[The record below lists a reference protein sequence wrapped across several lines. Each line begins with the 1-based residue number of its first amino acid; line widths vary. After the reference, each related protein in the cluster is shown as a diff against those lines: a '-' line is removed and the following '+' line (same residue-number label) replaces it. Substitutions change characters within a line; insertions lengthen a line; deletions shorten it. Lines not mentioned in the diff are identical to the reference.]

1 MRTVVFDPP
10 PPPVAEWL
18 EQRRA
23 LGQDRFD
30 EVWEGEYHVAPAPR
44 EAHADLDDQLAA
56 LLRPRARA
64 RGLWPR
70 GPLNIGDKDDYRV
83 PDRAYR
89 RERTDE
95 VFVPT
100 AAIVVEI
107 VSPGDDSYRKFDF
120 YFAHGVEEL
129 LIVEPLQRSLQWY
142 ARGAEA
148 LERTDGSA
156 LLGLTATELVELIDW
171 PSPTS
176 TEPPP
181 V

>member
-1 MRTVVFDPP
+1 MRIVVSDPLP
-10 PPPVAEWL
+10 SPVAEWL

-23 LGQDRFD
+23 LGQDLFD

-44 EAHADLDDQLAA
+44 ASHGYLDDQVAA

-64 RGLWPR
+64 RGLWPH
-70 GPLNIGDKDDYRV
+70 GPLNIGHEDDYRV
-83 PDRAYR
+83 PDRAYL
-89 RERTDE
+89 REHTDK

-120 YFAHGVEEL
+120 YFAHDVEEL
-129 LIVEPLQRSLQWY
+129 LIVDPLQRSVQWY
-142 ARGAEA
+142 GRGPQVMARTHRSTLLDLTEA
-148 LERTDGSA
+148 A
-156 LLGLTATELVELIDW
+156 LAELIDW
-171 PSPTS
+171 PRPD
-176 TEPPP
+176 P